1 MMMKFVALA
10 LALASASAFA
20 PAPQRVP
27 SSTALHMG
35 AESMEGAS
43 APFGY
48 WDPMGISEY
57 GSDATLAWFRH
68 AELKHGRVA
77 MAATVGWIIQET
89 GITFPGTYNLA
100 GDTFSSL
107 SKSGTD
113 AWSTLSLSGKL
124 QILFT
129 AGMFEFYTETIK
141 PHYMSGGRAGFCGK
155 IWDPIGFTRGVP
167 EATLAVKRQAELNNG
182 RLAMIGAMSFFA
194 ASSIDG
200 SVPALP
206 TTW

>member
-27 SSTALHMG
+27 SGMALHMG

-77 MAATVGWIIQET
+77 MVRSSWTWERGGGVTKT
-89 GITFPGTYNLA
+89 GLHFCSWNPEMRCRSCTISAMCTIDA
-100 GDTFSSL
+100 SQHRSL
-107 SKSGTD
+107 
-113 AWSTLSLSGKL
+113 
-124 QILFT
+124 
-129 AGMFEFYTETIK
+129 
-141 PHYMSGGRAGFCGK
+141 
-155 IWDPIGFTRGVP
+155 VP
-167 EATLAVKRQAELNNG
+167 DLYRV
-182 RLAMIGAMSFFA
+182 I
-194 ASSIDG
+194 
-200 SVPALP
+200 
-206 TTW
+206 

>member
-1 MMMKFVALA
+1 MMKFVALA
-10 LALASASAFA
+10 LALVASASAFS

-27 SSTALHMG
+27 SSMALHMG

-48 WDPMGISEY
+48 WDPMGISES